1 MLWGLNISEFSA
13 LLMVILTFIMA
24 VGNFLL
30 LLSTR
35 RTIKLQIHSS
45 YSLNHQSI
53 VNGHRD
59 LFLGLLQQ
67 HDILKKF
74 AEANDLDIDQW
85 EIQIIS
91 SFLINHAFVHYLN
104 FANGTLDKSYLDG
117 FKQDAQELF
126 AFPTVQKHW
135 QQAKVA
141 YSVAF
146 QEFVEEELM
155 SSSDIGSDSAD
166 SSSSKTL
173 SPAGLGKPSPPK

>member
-1 MLWGLNISEFSA
+1 MFWDLDISQLSA
-13 LLMVILTFIMA
+13 LLMVVLTLIITVANIL
-24 VGNFLL
+24 LW
-30 LLSTR
+30 LSTR
-35 RTIKLQIHSS
+35 RTITLQIKSN

-74 AEANDLDIDQW
+74 ADANDLDIDQW
-85 EIQIIS
+85 EIQVIS
-91 SFLINHAFVHYLN
+91 SFFINHAFVHYLN

-117 FKQDAQELF
+117 FKQDAQEVF

-135 QQAKVA
+135 QQAKVV
-141 YSVAF
+141 YSIAF
-146 QEFVEEELM
+146 QEFVEEELI